1 MNDSSDENAVRA
13 CRHGD
18 KAAYALL
25 VKKHYRHV
33 FGVCFGML
41 ARVHDAEDMAQEA
54 MLKGFRNIGKLG
66 KADQFESWILRIA
79 RNACI
84 DFLRKQ
90 KRNKT
95 AASGTFLGGSL
106 KSAGLGDGDPD
117 NALSHPQA
125 SLEAATQS
133 DDHHDL
139 EQAIRRLPQEL
150 RTPLALY
157 YFEQKNAQS
166 IAEMLGIS
174 HSLVCQRIRE
184 ARNQLHRF
192 LTERSPHERRLSI
205 R

>member
-1 MNDSSDENAVRA
+1 LNDSFDESVVRA
-13 CRHGD
+13 CRQGD

-33 FGVCFGML
+33 FGVCYGML

-54 MLKGFRNIGKLG
+54 MLKGFQNIGNLS

-90 KRNKT
+90 KR
-95 AASGTFLGGSL
+95 AARADDYS
-106 KSAGLGDGDPD
+106 
-117 NALSHPQA
+117 PQQ
-125 SLEAATQS
+125 AATLS
-133 DDHHDL
+133 DNHHDL

-150 RTPLALY
+150 RLPLTLY
-157 YFEQKNAQS
+157 YFEQKNARS
-166 IAEMLGIS
+166 IGEMLGIS

-184 ARNQLHRF
+184 ARNQLHEF
-192 LTERSPHERRLSI
+192 LTERSPHEQRLSI